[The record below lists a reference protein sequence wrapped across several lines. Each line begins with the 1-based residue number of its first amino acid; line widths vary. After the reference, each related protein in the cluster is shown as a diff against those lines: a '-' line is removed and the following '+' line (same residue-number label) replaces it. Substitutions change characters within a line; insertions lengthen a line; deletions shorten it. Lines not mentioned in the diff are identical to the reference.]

1 MNQFRTKIVQKAYT
15 IIDYS
20 GDGVL
25 DLEDIKGRYNAK
37 MHPDVKSR
45 KRTEDEVLTE
55 FLETFEQHHNMR
67 TGEKADGKVTL
78 SEFIEYYTNVSASI
92 DNDAYFDLMMS
103 TAWNMESSNNPN
115 SMAYAGSKGKVTQVN
130 ARDAYRRDHHR
141 NLFGTDKQAVFQ
153 KGNQGEWKTS
163 TSGAYTEDNAR
174 PSQMTGAGAATKGY
188 EGNPKMQFMTT
199 SQRTSDVDYQ
209 GIKHSDDDLVKLFK
223 DKLASRGARGMLGM
237 QRIFKIMDDN
247 GSNTLD
253 IQEFWKAICDFRV
266 PVSPE
271 ECRKLFDLFD
281 MNGDGEID
289 FDELM
294 RNVVGEMNPI
304 RRAFVQK
311 AYKKIDRDGNGILNI
326 EDIKG
331 VYNAKM
337 HPDVKSGKKTE
348 QEILSEFLDTFELHY
363 SMNHPESKDRQV
375 TLQEFV
381 EYYNNISCTIDRDDY
396 FELMITNA
404 WNLNDKHYSKG
415 WGGEV

>member
-1 MNQFRTKIVQKAYT
+1 
-15 IIDYS
+15 
-20 GDGVL
+20 
-25 DLEDIKGRYNAK
+25 
-37 MHPDVKSR
+37 
-45 KRTEDEVLTE
+45 
-55 FLETFEQHHNMR
+55 
-67 TGEKADGKVTL
+67 
-78 SEFIEYYTNVSASI
+78 
-92 DNDAYFDLMMS
+92 
-103 TAWNMESSNNPN
+103 
-115 SMAYAGSKGKVTQVN
+115 
-130 ARDAYRRDHHR
+130 
-141 NLFGTDKQAVFQ
+141 
-153 KGNQGEWKTS
+153 
-163 TSGAYTEDNAR
+163 
-174 PSQMTGAGAATKGY
+174 MTGAGAATKGY
-188 EGNPKMQFMTT
+188 EGNAKMQFMTT

-363 SMNHPESKDRQV
+363 SMNHPESKDRQI
-375 TLQEFV
+375 TL
-381 EYYNNISCTIDRDDY
+381 
-396 FELMITNA
+396 
-404 WNLNDKHYSKG
+404 
-415 WGGEV
+415 